1 MVVSPAIV
9 LATWA
14 AGVSAVTSFVAVRRV
29 VGPGF
34 TWLSAG
40 VVVCLGV
47 PAALA
52 GGDAWSWAGVA
63 TAAAMIA
70 VARRPQL
77 VVVFA
82 ATAAACFAGGALVG
96 SGGAAV
102 VTGLAALGGVTGE
115 MMLGHWYLVDP
126 TLPRRVL
133 RALDVAGF
141 IGVVADVVL
150 LVLLGAIPWATT
162 DAIMGWGFVVL
173 AVTTLV
179 LMTAVWFSLGER
191 GYAGVMAATG
201 LSYLAVLTAIGTAV
215 LGRLLAG

>member
-1 MVVSPAIV
+1 VTVSPSIV

-14 AGVSAVTSFVAVRRV
+14 SGVAAVTSLVAWRRI

-40 VVVCLGV
+40 VILCLGV

-52 GGDAWSWAGVA
+52 SGAWWGWAGVA
-63 TAAAMIA
+63 SAALLFV
-70 VARRPQL
+70 VARRPG
-77 VVVFA
+77 VASGA
-82 ATAAACFAGGALVG
+82 AGAAAVCLAVGGLVE
-96 SGGAAV
+96 SGGV
-102 VTGLAALGGVTGE
+102 PVITGLVALGGVTGE

-126 TLPRRVL
+126 TLPRSVL
-133 RALDVAGF
+133 RGLDVLGS
-141 IGVVADVVL
+141 IGVAVDVVL
-150 LVLLGAIPWATT
+150 LAALGAIPWAGV
-162 DAIMGWGFVVL
+162 DAVMGWGFVVL

-179 LMTAVWFSLGER
+179 LMTAVWFALGER

-215 LGRLLAG
+215 IGRILAG